1 MHYGC
6 KSVPPQC
13 MVWWRAKNVP
23 PHGRQLPEWCKMCIA
38 AKAPTGARYAKPMQ
52 QLVHY
57 DGEALLHFVPG
68 CTSLASLFLS
78 DVQQGLNVLHPGAAC
93 STVVSYISLSCIASW
108 PGECS
113 VHCIGITN
121 QQIHESG
128 LSCQLVPAPCTR
140 LKWFL
145 LRAFGCPAD
154 AAAFS

>member
-1 MHYGC
+1 MHWCSMDAKVYHPNAQA
-6 KSVPPQC
+6 V
-13 MVWWRAKNVP
+13 KNVP
-23 PHGRQLPEWCKMCIA
+23 AAGGRQQPNLYKMVQA
-38 AKAPTGARYAKPMQ
+38 VQQQAMH
-52 QLVHY
+52 QLVQG

-78 DVQQGLNVLHPGAAC
+78 DVQQGLNVLRPGAAC